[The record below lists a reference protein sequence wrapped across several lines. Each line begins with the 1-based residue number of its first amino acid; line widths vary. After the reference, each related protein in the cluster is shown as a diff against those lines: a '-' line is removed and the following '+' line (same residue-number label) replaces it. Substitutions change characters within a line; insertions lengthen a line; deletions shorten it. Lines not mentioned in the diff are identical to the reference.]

1 MKSLKL
7 NKISYHIEWKVIYKK
22 ALTRAMTTGDPA
34 YISADE
40 SNYLNYFVLRRFLSA
55 ITPAGI
61 S

>member
-1 MKSLKL
+1 
-7 NKISYHIEWKVIYKK
+7 
-22 ALTRAMTTGDPA
+22 MTTGDPA

-55 ITPAGI
+55 ITPAEI